1 MILPT
6 HCSVLPL
13 SLITGAALLL
23 SACKLGIHKDDETV
37 TLQVDSYKQQCDED
51 SASLCFRIRDDED
64 DEWRLWNDGPF
75 ENFERYEWGYLYT
88 INAVVS
94 YQSGG
99 SAPASYTW
107 QSTTTQDTVTGS
119 DQYFTLDLHTDTG
132 ILAQI
137 TWTTWNMG
145 GEIDFPCL
153 DECDDLST
161 VVAEQQIGSFEFRAD
176 EGNLTLTGV
185 LCSTGD
191 DAEFS
196 DNCSGKSTENWFV
209 AQFLSD
215 CGFTEPALCLL
226 YRTLESDPY
235 ELLPLEDGIDDF
247 TLSWGTRYDL
257 DVIKTVSGGGN
268 LTAAELTS
276 ENSTSAAI
284 GSAWSFL
291 MIVRGEGLDSSL
303 DGMIDL
309 YDSNISLDCSQYGL
323 CGSLDNRIADEQYL
337 LLQAYVESAQ
347 LVVITDIVCDDE
359 NYGSFSACVE
369 EQDTD
374 EDFNWPI

>member
-6 HCSVLPL
+6 RCSAL
-13 SLITGAALLL
+13 SLSLVTSATLLL

-64 DEWRLWNDGPF
+64 DDWSLWTEPF
-75 ENFERYEWGYLYT
+75 NGFDSYEWGYIYT
-88 INAVVS
+88 LEVVVS

-99 SAPASYTW
+99 SAPASYTY
-107 QSTTTQDTVTGS
+107 QSTTEREIVTGS

-137 TWTTWNMG
+137 TETTWNMG

-153 DECDDLST
+153 DECDDLSA

-176 EGNLTLTGV
+176 EGDLTLTGV

-191 DAEFS
+191 DDEFN

-226 YRTLESDPY
+226 YRTTESDPY

-247 TLSWGTRYDL
+247 TLSWGTGYDI
-257 DVIKTVSGGGN
+257 DVIKSVSGGGN
-268 LTAAELTS
+268 LTGAELTQ
-276 ENSTSAAI
+276 ENTTTTALGST
-284 GSAWSFL
+284 WSFL
-291 MIVRGEGLDSSL
+291 MVLRGEGLDSST
-303 DGMIDL
+303 DGLIDL
-309 YDSNISLDCSQYGL
+309 YDSNISLDCTQYSL
-323 CGSLDNRIADEQYL
+323 CDSLDNRIDEDQYL
-337 LLQAYVESAQ
+337 LLQAFVESSTT
-347 LVVITDIVCDDE
+347 VVVTDIICDDV
-359 NYGSFSACVE
+359 NYGSFSACVD
-369 EQDTD
+369 EQDAD
-374 EDFNWPI
+374 DDFNWPI